1 MTRLLILALLAVSA
15 CAPVY
20 IPNVRN
26 SPMFT
31 KGGEFQ
37 ASVQIGNGIEA
48 QSAAAVTDHFAIMAN
63 YLYINVTDT
72 EDKDDYFRHTF
83 FEGAIGYFSN
93 KDDSFFEVFAGYGRG
108 KGSTNDAFDFL
119 GSSNS
124 LAATGRYERYFIQPG
139 FGLNRKT
146 VDLSFAPRISMVD
159 FYEFSTE
166 VSRNPIHESPKF
178 FFEPAVIG
186 RANFANNKMFF
197 VFQGGVSLGMSENI
211 YFDRRNFQLS
221 AGFGLRLGGRKESI
235 SRL

>member
-1 MTRLLILALLAVSA
+1 MTRLLILALLATSA

-48 QSAAAVTDHFAIMAN
+48 QSAMAVTEHFAVMAN
-63 YLYINVTDT
+63 YLYLEATNMENEEV
-72 EDKDDYFRHTF
+72 YNRHTF

-108 KGSTNDAFDFL
+108 KGSTNDGFDFL
-119 GSSNS
+119 DSDALS
-124 LAATGRYERYFIQPG
+124 ATGRYERYFIQPAL
-139 FGLNRKT
+139 GLNKN
-146 VDLSFAPRISMVD
+146 VVNISFAPRISMVD

-166 VSRNPIHESPKF
+166 VGRNAIHESPKF

-186 RANFANNKMFF
+186 RTNFANNHMYF
-197 VFQGGVSLGMSENI
+197 VFQGGLSFGLSENI
-211 YFDRRNFQLS
+211 YFDRRNFQFS
-221 AGFGLRLGGRKESI
+221 AGLGLRLGGTKELA